1 MDWEYKIG
9 EIKESKKVDG
19 SEKLL
24 RLVVDFG
31 EETLR
36 VVFSGIAKYYE
47 PDYLIGK
54 KSVFVTNIPP
64 KKMMGE
70 ESQAM
75 IFAAGSDD
83 NISILLLDKDM
94 PIGTEVF

>member
-1 MDWEYKIG
+1 MEWEFKIG
-9 EIKESKKVDG
+9 EIKECTKVEK

-24 RLVVDFG
+24 RLEVDFG

-36 VVFSGIAKYYE
+36 VVFSGISKFYE

-54 KSVFVTNIPP
+54 KTVFVTNIPP

-75 IFAAGSDD
+75 IFAAGIDD
-83 NISILLLDKDM
+83 NVSILLLDKDM
-94 PIGTEVF
+94 PIGTTVF

>member
-1 MDWEYKIG
+1 MVFEFKIG
-9 EIKESKKVDG
+9 EIKECRKVEE

-47 PDYLIGK
+47 PDYLVGK
-54 KSVFVTNIPP
+54 KSVFVTNVEPRKI
-64 KKMMGE
+64 MGE

-75 IFAAGSDD
+75 IFAAGSDE

-94 PIGTEVF
+94 PVGTEVY